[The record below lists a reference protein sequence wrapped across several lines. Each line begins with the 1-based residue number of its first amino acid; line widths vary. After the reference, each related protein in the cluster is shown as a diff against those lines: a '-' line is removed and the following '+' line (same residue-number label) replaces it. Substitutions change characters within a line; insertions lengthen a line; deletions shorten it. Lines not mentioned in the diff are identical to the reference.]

1 MHVHLIRKVAAVH
14 VLDREREIWAALV
27 LYSEWV
33 ITAMGSMRILFKKQQ
48 EIIFKP
54 QRLLVEYPDVG
65 RLTLC
70 LISGNAQRHRQGAL
84 KCHSY
89 NDKKVSALLV

>member
-27 LYSEWV
+27 LYTEWV
-33 ITAMGSMRILFKKQQ
+33 ITAMESMRILFKKQR
-48 EIIFKP
+48 EIILKP

-65 RLTLC
+65 ILTLC
-70 LISGNAQRHRQGAL
+70 LILGNAQRHRQGTR

-89 NDKKVSALLV
+89 NDEKVSAILV